1 MDLSVE
7 EQAQIKADLE
17 MAEKQAK
24 DWLSYLVVV
33 AVVVVVVVVVVDN
46 IHINTNT
53 QTLYIKTLIRPSL
66 FRA

>member
-1 MDLSVE
+1 MIRAVGALISV
-7 EQAQIKADLE
+7 A
-17 MAEKQAK
+17 
-24 DWLSYLVVV
+24 
-33 AVVVVVVVVVVDN
+33 VVVVVVVDN